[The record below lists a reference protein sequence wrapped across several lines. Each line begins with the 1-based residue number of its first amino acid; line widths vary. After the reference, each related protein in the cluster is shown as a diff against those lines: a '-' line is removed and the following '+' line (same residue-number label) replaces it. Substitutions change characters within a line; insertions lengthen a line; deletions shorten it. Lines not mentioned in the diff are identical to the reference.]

1 VPDGLGGRHP
11 KVVYGSVVEP
21 SGVTDTAIEPISFER
36 EEEES
41 DAETNQSFQRE
52 NAPVAR
58 PKRGRVSELEEE
70 DEYESSYDRRKFIG
84 SVLPWA
90 IKEVVSPTRL
100 SVNLERTNAILD
112 NISRDIK
119 AAKRSLFNCAS
130 RPQFPEAEWINI
142 LSGRA
147 VDMDH
152 VFSNLYAV
160 VHDDRRVEKIGE
172 LKISVGR
179 SNPVKFI
186 RNHGDWVIS

>member
-84 SVLPWA
+84 SALPWA

-112 NISRDIK
+112 NIS
-119 AAKRSLFNCAS
+119 
-130 RPQFPEAEWINI
+130 
-142 LSGRA
+142 
-147 VDMDH
+147 
-152 VFSNLYAV
+152 
-160 VHDDRRVEKIGE
+160 
-172 LKISVGR
+172 
-179 SNPVKFI
+179 
-186 RNHGDWVIS
+186 